1 MEYYGTLGPA
11 CGSVQTLKEMLAAGM
26 TGVRLNLSH
35 GDLEENGHWIRMVQE
50 TGRELRSQVQILMD
64 LRGPELRLGK
74 FKEEIQVEEGSW
86 LILGNGGLPVPEEA
100 LAYICPGDR
109 ILIDDGK
116 VELEVVLEAAFCK
129 AGVEESPWLAGEAG
143 PETRDET
150 AGAGLKTGN
159 ETGGPETRDET
170 AEAGLKTGNETG
182 EPGLEAGAEAGA
194 APSASGCRI
203 MARVVRGGL
212 IKSGK
217 SLAIEGKA
225 VPMPT
230 LTESDRKNIR
240 AAVSYGITGVMLPF
254 VRNKEDLLALREA
267 LKEAGAGEIQVFAK
281 IENMQGVESIKELIP
296 YCDHVVIAR
305 GDLGNAMPL
314 WKLPGV
320 QKRLARECREA
331 GKPFM
336 VVTQMLDSMHERAV
350 PTRAEVLDIYNAVLD
365 GASSLM
371 LTGET
376 AAGSYPAQAVEYLVN
391 TGEEALRDMGEA

>member
-50 TGRELRSQVQILMD
+50 AGRELHSQVQILMD
-64 LRGPELRLGK
+64 LRGPELRLGR
-74 FKEEIQVEEGSW
+74 FKEEIQAEEGSW
-86 LILGNGGLPVPEEA
+86 LVLGDGGLPVPEEA
-100 LAYICPGDR
+100 LAYVCPGDR

-116 VELEVVLEAAFCK
+116 VELE
-129 AGVEESPWLAGEAG
+129 
-143 PETRDET
+143 
-150 AGAGLKTGN
+150 
-159 ETGGPETRDET
+159 
-170 AEAGLKTGNETG
+170 
-182 EPGLEAGAEAGA
+182 AEAGA
-194 APSASGCRI
+194 APSAS
-203 MARVVRGGL
+203 GGL

-240 AAVSYGITGVMLPF
+240 EAVSYGITGVMLPF
-254 VRNKEDLLALREA
+254 VRNKEDLLVLREA

-281 IENMQGVESIKELIP
+281 IENMQGVEAIKELLP

-391 TGEEALRDMGEA
+391 TGEEALRDMEEA

>member
-50 TGRELRSQVQILMD
+50 AGRELRSQVQILMD

-159 ETGGPETRDET
+159 ETG
-170 AEAGLKTGNETG
+170 

-194 APSASGCRI
+194 ALSASGCRI

-281 IENMQGVESIKELIP
+281 IENMQGVESIKELLP

>member
-11 CGSVQTLKEMLAAGM
+11 RGSVQTLKEMLAAGM

-50 TGRELRSQVQILMD
+50 AGRELHSQVQILMD
-64 LRGPELRLGK
+64 LRGPELRLGR
-74 FKEEIQVEEGSW
+74 FKEEIQAEEGSW
-86 LILGNGGLPVPEEA
+86 LVLGDGGLPVPEEA
-100 LAYICPGDR
+100 LAYVCPGDR

-116 VELEVVLEAAFCK
+116 VELE
-129 AGVEESPWLAGEAG
+129 
-143 PETRDET
+143 
-150 AGAGLKTGN
+150 
-159 ETGGPETRDET
+159 
-170 AEAGLKTGNETG
+170 
-182 EPGLEAGAEAGA
+182 AEAGA
-194 APSASGCRI
+194 APSAGGCRI
-203 MARVVRGGL
+203 TARVVRGGL

-254 VRNKEDLLALREA
+254 VRNKEDLLVLREA

-281 IENMQGVESIKELIP
+281 IENMQGVEAIKELLP

-376 AAGSYPAQAVEYLVN
+376 AAGSYPVQAVEYLVN
-391 TGEEALRDMGEA
+391 TGEEALRDMEEA

>member
-11 CGSVQTLKEMLAAGM
+11 CGSVQTLKGMLAAGM

-50 TGRELRSQVQILMD
+50 AGRKLRSRVQILMD

-74 FKEEIQVEEGSW
+74 FKEEIRAEEGGW

-100 LAYICPGDR
+100 LAYMCPGDR

-116 VELEVVLEAAFCK
+116 VELEVVLEAAFCR
-129 AGVEESPWLAGEAG
+129 AGAEESPWLAGEAG
-143 PETRDET
+143 LETRDET
-150 AGAGLKTGN
+150 AGAGLKTG
-159 ETGGPETRDET
+159 D
-170 AEAGLKTGNETG
+170 ETG

-194 APSASGCRI
+194 APSAGGCRI

-240 AAVSYGITGVMLPF
+240 EAVSYGITGVMLPF
-254 VRNKEDLLALREA
+254 VRNKEDLLVLREA

-281 IENMQGVESIKELIP
+281 IENMQGVEAIKELLP

-391 TGEEALRDMGEA
+391 TGEEALRDMEEA

>member
-1 MEYYGTLGPA
+1 
-11 CGSVQTLKEMLAAGM
+11 M

-50 TGRELRSQVQILMD
+50 AGRELHSQVQILMD
-64 LRGPELRLGK
+64 LRGPELRLGR
-74 FKEEIQVEEGSW
+74 FREEIQAEEGSW
-86 LILGNGGLPVPEEA
+86 LVLGDGGLPVPEEA
-100 LAYICPGDR
+100 LAYVCPGDR

-116 VELEVVLEAAFCK
+116 VELE
-129 AGVEESPWLAGEAG
+129 
-143 PETRDET
+143 
-150 AGAGLKTGN
+150 
-159 ETGGPETRDET
+159 
-170 AEAGLKTGNETG
+170 
-182 EPGLEAGAEAGA
+182 AEAGA
-194 APSASGCRI
+194 APSAGGCRI
-203 MARVVRGGL
+203 TARVVRGGL

-254 VRNKEDLLALREA
+254 VRNKEDLLVLREA

-281 IENMQGVESIKELIP
+281 IENMQGVEAIKELLP

-391 TGEEALRDMGEA
+391 TGEEALRDMEEA

>member
-50 TGRELRSQVQILMD
+50 AGRELHSQVQILMD
-64 LRGPELRLGK
+64 LRGPELRLGR
-74 FKEEIQVEEGSW
+74 FKEEIQAEEGSW
-86 LILGNGGLPVPEEA
+86 LVLGDGGLPVPEEA
-100 LAYICPGDR
+100 LAYVCPGDR

-116 VELEVVLEAAFCK
+116 VEL
-129 AGVEESPWLAGEAG
+129 
-143 PETRDET
+143 
-150 AGAGLKTGN
+150 
-159 ETGGPETRDET
+159 
-170 AEAGLKTGNETG
+170 
-182 EPGLEAGAEAGA
+182 
-194 APSASGCRI
+194 
-203 MARVVRGGL
+203 
-212 IKSGK
+212 
-217 SLAIEGKA
+217 
-225 VPMPT
+225 
-230 LTESDRKNIR
+230 
-240 AAVSYGITGVMLPF
+240 
-254 VRNKEDLLALREA
+254 EA

-281 IENMQGVESIKELIP
+281 IENMQGVESIKELLP

-320 QKRLARECREA
+320 QKRLARECREV

-376 AAGSYPAQAVEYLVN
+376 AAGSYPVQAVEYLVN
-391 TGEEALRDMGEA
+391 TGEEALRDMEEA

>member
-11 CGSVQTLKEMLAAGM
+11 CGSVQMLKEMLAAGM

-50 TGRELRSQVQILMD
+50 AGRELHSRVQILMD

-74 FKEEIQVEEGSW
+74 FKEEIQAEEGGW

-100 LAYICPGDR
+100 LAYMCPGDR

-116 VELEVVLEAAFCK
+116 VELE
-129 AGVEESPWLAGEAG
+129 
-143 PETRDET
+143 T
-150 AGAGLKTGN
+150 
-159 ETGGPETRDET
+159 
-170 AEAGLKTGNETG
+170 
-182 EPGLEAGAEAGA
+182 EAGA

>member
-11 CGSVQTLKEMLAAGM
+11 CGSVQTLREMLAAGM

-50 TGRELRSQVQILMD
+50 AGKELHSQVQILMD

-74 FKEEIQVEEGSW
+74 FKEEIRAEEGSW
-86 LILGNGGLPVPEEA
+86 LILGDGGLPVPEEA
-100 LAYICPGDR
+100 LAYMCPGDR

-116 VELEVVLEAAFCK
+116 VELEVVLEAAFCR
-129 AGVEESPWLAGEAG
+129 AGAEESPWLAGEAG

-150 AGAGLKTGN
+150 A
-159 ETGGPETRDET
+159 
-170 AEAGLKTGNETG
+170 EAGLKTGDETG
-182 EPGLEAGAEAGA
+182 EPGLKTGAEAGA
-194 APSASGCRI
+194 APSASGCRV
-203 MARVVRGGL
+203 MARVVRGGI

-254 VRNKEDLLALREA
+254 VRNKEDLLALRKA

-281 IENMQGVESIKELIP
+281 IENMQGVESIKELLP

-391 TGEEALRDMGEA
+391 TGEEALRDMEEA

>member
-50 TGRELRSQVQILMD
+50 AGRELHSQVQILMD
-64 LRGPELRLGK
+64 LRGPELRLGR
-74 FKEEIQVEEGSW
+74 FREEIQAEEGSW
-86 LILGNGGLPVPEEA
+86 LVLGDGGLPVPEEA
-100 LAYICPGDR
+100 LAYVCPGDR

-116 VELEVVLEAAFCK
+116 VELE
-129 AGVEESPWLAGEAG
+129 
-143 PETRDET
+143 
-150 AGAGLKTGN
+150 
-159 ETGGPETRDET
+159 
-170 AEAGLKTGNETG
+170 
-182 EPGLEAGAEAGA
+182 AEAGA
-194 APSASGCRI
+194 APSAGGMPGSRP
-203 MARVVRGGL
+203 RVVRGGL

-254 VRNKEDLLALREA
+254 VRNKEDLLVLREA

-281 IENMQGVESIKELIP
+281 IENMQGVEAIKELLP

-320 QKRLARECREA
+320 QKRLAREA
-331 GKPFM
+331 GK
-336 VVTQMLDSMHERAV
+336 
-350 PTRAEVLDIYNAVLD
+350 
-365 GASSLM
+365 
-371 LTGET
+371 
-376 AAGSYPAQAVEYLVN
+376 
-391 TGEEALRDMGEA
+391 

>member
-1 MEYYGTLGPA
+1 MKKTKIICTMGPNSDDREVMKQLVLNGMDVA
-11 CGSVQTLKEMLAAGM
+11 RFNFSHGNHEEHKKRYLQLRQVAEETGIPVAALLDTKGPEIRTGILKDGKKITLKEGQEFTLTTEEVVGDETMVHINYDG
-26 TGVRLNLSH
+26 LN
-35 GDLEENGHWIRMVQE
+35 GDV
-50 TGRELRSQVQILMD
+50 
-64 LRGPELRLGK
+64 K
-74 FKEEIQVEEGSW
+74 
-86 LILGNGGLPVPEEA
+86 A
-100 LAYICPGDR
+100 GDR

-116 VELEVVLEAAFCK
+116 VELE
-129 AGVEESPWLAGEAG
+129 
-143 PETRDET
+143 
-150 AGAGLKTGN
+150 
-159 ETGGPETRDET
+159 
-170 AEAGLKTGNETG
+170 
-182 EPGLEAGAEAGA
+182 AEAGA
-194 APSASGCRI
+194 VPSASGCRI

>member
-50 TGRELRSQVQILMD
+50 AGRELHSRVQILMD

-74 FKEEIQVEEGSW
+74 FKEEIRAEEGGW
-86 LILGNGGLPVPEEA
+86 QILGNGGLPVPEEA
-100 LAYICPGDR
+100 LAYMCPGDR

-116 VELEVVLEAAFCK
+116 VELEVVLEAAFCR
-129 AGVEESPWLAGEAG
+129 AGAEESPWLAGEA
-143 PETRDET
+143 
-150 AGAGLKTGN
+150 
-159 ETGGPETRDET
+159 GPETRDET

-182 EPGLEAGAEAGA
+182 ELGLEAGAEAGA

-281 IENMQGVESIKELIP
+281 IENMQGVESIKELLP

-365 GASSLM
+365 GAFSLM

>member
-11 CGSVQTLKEMLAAGM
+11 CGSVQMLKEMLAAGM

-50 TGRELRSQVQILMD
+50 AGRELHSRVQILMD

-74 FKEEIQVEEGSW
+74 FKEEIQAEEGSW
-86 LILGNGGLPVPEEA
+86 LILGDGGLPVSEEA
-100 LAYICPGDR
+100 LVYMCPGDR

-116 VELEVVLEAAFCK
+116 VELEVVLEAAFCR
-129 AGVEESPWLAGEAG
+129 AGAEESPWLAGEA
-143 PETRDET
+143 
-150 AGAGLKTGN
+150 
-159 ETGGPETRDET
+159 GPETRDET

-182 EPGLEAGAEAGA
+182 EPGVEAGAEAGT

-267 LKEAGAGEIQVFAK
+267 LKEAGAGEIRVFAK
-281 IENMQGVESIKELIP
+281 IENMQGVESIKELLP

>member
-11 CGSVQTLKEMLAAGM
+11 GGSVQTLKEMLAAGM

-50 TGRELRSQVQILMD
+50 AGRELHSQVQILMD
-64 LRGPELRLGK
+64 LRGPELRLGR
-74 FKEEIQVEEGSW
+74 FKEEIQAEEGSW
-86 LILGNGGLPVPEEA
+86 LVPEEA
-100 LAYICPGDR
+100 LAYVCPGDR

-116 VELEVVLEAAFCK
+116 VELE
-129 AGVEESPWLAGEAG
+129 
-143 PETRDET
+143 
-150 AGAGLKTGN
+150 
-159 ETGGPETRDET
+159 
-170 AEAGLKTGNETG
+170 
-182 EPGLEAGAEAGA
+182 AEAGA

-240 AAVSYGITGVMLPF
+240 EAVSYGITGVMLPF
-254 VRNKEDLLALREA
+254 VRNKEDLLVLREA

-281 IENMQGVESIKELIP
+281 IENMQGVEAIKELLP

-391 TGEEALRDMGEA
+391 TGEEALRDMEEA

>member
-50 TGRELRSQVQILMD
+50 AGRELQSQVQILMD
-64 LRGPELRLGK
+64 LRGPELRLGR
-74 FKEEIQVEEGSW
+74 FREEIQAEEGSW
-86 LILGNGGLPVPEEA
+86 LVLGDGGLPVPEEA
-100 LAYICPGDR
+100 LAYVCPGDR

-116 VELEVVLEAAFCK
+116 VELE
-129 AGVEESPWLAGEAG
+129 
-143 PETRDET
+143 
-150 AGAGLKTGN
+150 
-159 ETGGPETRDET
+159 
-170 AEAGLKTGNETG
+170 
-182 EPGLEAGAEAGA
+182 AEAGA
-194 APSASGCRI
+194 APSAGGCRI
-203 MARVVRGGL
+203 TARVVRGGL

-254 VRNKEDLLALREA
+254 VRNKEDLLVLREA

-281 IENMQGVESIKELIP
+281 IENMQGVEAIKELLP

-320 QKRLARECREA
+320 QKRLARECREV

-376 AAGSYPAQAVEYLVN
+376 AAGSYPVQAVEYLVN
-391 TGEEALRDMGEA
+391 TGEEALRDMEEA

>member
-50 TGRELRSQVQILMD
+50 AGRELRSQVQILMD

-74 FKEEIQVEEGSW
+74 LKEEIRAEEGGW
-86 LILGNGGLPVPEEA
+86 LILGDGGLPVPEEA
-100 LAYICPGDR
+100 LAYMCPGDR

-116 VELEVVLEAAFCK
+116 VELEVVLEAAFCR
-129 AGVEESPWLAGEAG
+129 AGAEEFPWLAGEA
-143 PETRDET
+143 
-150 AGAGLKTGN
+150 
-159 ETGGPETRDET
+159 GPETRDET

-182 EPGLEAGAEAGA
+182 EPGLKTGAEAGA

-281 IENMQGVESIKELIP
+281 IENMQGVESIKELLP

-376 AAGSYPAQAVEYLVN
+376 AAGSYPAQAVEYLAN

>member
-50 TGRELRSQVQILMD
+50 AGRELRSQVQILMD
-64 LRGPELRLGK
+64 LRGPELRLGR
-74 FKEEIQVEEGSW
+74 FKEEIQAEEGSW
-86 LILGNGGLPVPEEA
+86 LILGDGGLPVPEEA
-100 LAYICPGDR
+100 LAYVCPGDR

-116 VELEVVLEAAFCK
+116 VELE
-129 AGVEESPWLAGEAG
+129 
-143 PETRDET
+143 
-150 AGAGLKTGN
+150 
-159 ETGGPETRDET
+159 
-170 AEAGLKTGNETG
+170 
-182 EPGLEAGAEAGA
+182 AEAGA
-194 APSASGCRI
+194 APSAGGCRI
-203 MARVVRGGL
+203 TARGVRGGL

-254 VRNKEDLLALREA
+254 VRNKEDLLVLREA

-281 IENMQGVESIKELIP
+281 IENMQGVESIKELLP
-296 YCDHVVIAR
+296 YCDHVVIAQR
-305 GDLGNAMPL
+305 GSG
-314 WKLPGV
+314 
-320 QKRLARECREA
+320 KRHAFMEAARGPEEAGKRMREA

-350 PTRAEVLDIYNAVLD
+350 PTRAEVLGYI
-365 GASSLM
+365 
-371 LTGET
+371 
-376 AAGSYPAQAVEYLVN
+376 
-391 TGEEALRDMGEA
+391 

>member
-50 TGRELRSQVQILMD
+50 AGRELRSQVQILMD

-74 FKEEIQVEEGSW
+74 FKEEIRAEEGGW

-100 LAYICPGDR
+100 LAYMCPGDR

-116 VELEVVLEAAFCK
+116 VELEVVLEAAFCR
-129 AGVEESPWLAGEAG
+129 AGAEESPWLAGEA
-143 PETRDET
+143 
-150 AGAGLKTGN
+150 
-159 ETGGPETRDET
+159 GPETRDET

-376 AAGSYPAQAVEYLVN
+376 AAGSYPVQAVEYLVN
-391 TGEEALRDMGEA
+391 TGEEALRDMEEA

>member
-50 TGRELRSQVQILMD
+50 AGRELRSQVQILMD

-74 FKEEIQVEEGSW
+74 FKEEIRAEEGGW

-100 LAYICPGDR
+100 LAYMCPGDR

-116 VELEVVLEAAFCK
+116 VELEVVLEAAFCR
-129 AGVEESPWLAGEAG
+129 AGAEESPWLAGEA
-143 PETRDET
+143 
-150 AGAGLKTGN
+150 
-159 ETGGPETRDET
+159 GPETRDET

-254 VRNKEDLLALREA
+254 VRNKEDLLALRKA

>member
-50 TGRELRSQVQILMD
+50 AGRELRSQVQILMD

-74 FKEEIQVEEGSW
+74 FKEEIRAEEGGW

-100 LAYICPGDR
+100 LAYMCPGDR

-116 VELEVVLEAAFCK
+116 VELEVVLEAAFCR
-129 AGVEESPWLAGEAG
+129 AGAEESPWLAGE
-143 PETRDET
+143 
-150 AGAGLKTGN
+150 
-159 ETGGPETRDET
+159 
-170 AEAGLKTGNETG
+170 
-182 EPGLEAGAEAGA
+182 PGLEAGTEAGA

-336 VVTQMLDSMHERAV
+336 VVTQMLDPMHERAV

>member
-50 TGRELRSQVQILMD
+50 AGRELHSQVQILMD
-64 LRGPELRLGK
+64 LRGPELRLGR
-74 FKEEIQVEEGSW
+74 FKEEIQAEEGSW
-86 LILGNGGLPVPEEA
+86 LVLGDGGLPVPEEA
-100 LAYICPGDR
+100 LAYVCPGDR

-116 VELEVVLEAAFCK
+116 VELE
-129 AGVEESPWLAGEAG
+129 
-143 PETRDET
+143 
-150 AGAGLKTGN
+150 
-159 ETGGPETRDET
+159 
-170 AEAGLKTGNETG
+170 
-182 EPGLEAGAEAGA
+182 AEAGA
-194 APSASGCRI
+194 APSAGGCRI
-203 MARVVRGGL
+203 TARVVRGGL

-254 VRNKEDLLALREA
+254 VRNKEDLLVLREA

-281 IENMQGVESIKELIP
+281 
-296 YCDHVVIAR
+296 IAR

-376 AAGSYPAQAVEYLVN
+376 AAGSYPVQAVEYLVN
-391 TGEEALRDMGEA
+391 TGEEALRDMEEA

>member
-50 TGRELRSQVQILMD
+50 AGRELRSQVQILMD

-74 FKEEIQVEEGSW
+74 FKEEIRAEEGGW
-86 LILGNGGLPVPEEA
+86 LSLGNGGLPVPEEA
-100 LAYICPGDR
+100 LAYMCPGDR

-116 VELEVVLEAAFCK
+116 VELEVVLEAAFCR
-129 AGVEESPWLAGEAG
+129 AGAEESPWLAGEA
-143 PETRDET
+143 
-150 AGAGLKTGN
+150 
-159 ETGGPETRDET
+159 GPETRDET

>member
-50 TGRELRSQVQILMD
+50 AGKELHSQVQILMD

-74 FKEEIQVEEGSW
+74 FKEEIQAEEGSW
-86 LILGNGGLPVPEEA
+86 LILGDGGLPVPEEA
-100 LAYICPGDR
+100 LAYMCPGDR

-116 VELEVVLEAAFCK
+116 VELEVVLEAAFCR
-129 AGVEESPWLAGEAG
+129 AGAEESPWLAGEA
-143 PETRDET
+143 
-150 AGAGLKTGN
+150 
-159 ETGGPETRDET
+159 GPETRDET

-182 EPGLEAGAEAGA
+182 EPELELGAEAGA

-267 LKEAGAGEIQVFAK
+267 LKEDGAGEIQVFAK
-281 IENMQGVESIKELIP
+281 IENMQGVASIKELLP

>member
-50 TGRELRSQVQILMD
+50 AGRELRSQVQILMD

-74 FKEEIQVEEGSW
+74 FKEEIRAEEGGW
-86 LILGNGGLPVPEEA
+86 LILGNGGIPVPEEA
-100 LAYICPGDR
+100 LAYMCPGDR

-116 VELEVVLEAAFCK
+116 VELE
-129 AGVEESPWLAGEAG
+129 
-143 PETRDET
+143 
-150 AGAGLKTGN
+150 
-159 ETGGPETRDET
+159 
-170 AEAGLKTGNETG
+170 AEAGESHRLAE
-182 EPGLEAGAEAGA
+182 EPGLEAGEEDGA

-203 MARVVRGGL
+203 MARVVRGGF

-254 VRNKEDLLALREA
+254 VRNKEDILALREA

-281 IENMQGVESIKELIP
+281 IENMQGVESIKELLP

>member
-1 MEYYGTLGPA
+1 MDPYGAGGRKGASFPGTDPHGPP
-11 CGSVQTLKEMLAAGM
+11 
-26 TGVRLNLSH
+26 
-35 GDLEENGHWIRMVQE
+35 
-50 TGRELRSQVQILMD
+50 
-64 LRGPELRLGK
+64 GPELRLGR
-74 FKEEIQVEEGSW
+74 FKEEIQAEEGSW
-86 LILGNGGLPVPEEA
+86 LVLGDGGLPVPEEA
-100 LAYICPGDR
+100 LAYVCPGDR

-116 VELEVVLEAAFCK
+116 VELE
-129 AGVEESPWLAGEAG
+129 
-143 PETRDET
+143 
-150 AGAGLKTGN
+150 
-159 ETGGPETRDET
+159 
-170 AEAGLKTGNETG
+170 
-182 EPGLEAGAEAGA
+182 AEAGA

-240 AAVSYGITGVMLPF
+240 EAVSYGITGVMLPF
-254 VRNKEDLLALREA
+254 VRNKEDLLVLREA

-281 IENMQGVESIKELIP
+281 IENMQGVEAIKELLP

-371 LTGET
+371 LIRGKRRR
-376 AAGSYPAQAVEYLVN
+376 
-391 TGEEALRDMGEA
+391 EATRPRRWNIW

>member
-50 TGRELRSQVQILMD
+50 AGRELRSQVQILMD

-74 FKEEIQVEEGSW
+74 FKEEIRAEEGGW

-100 LAYICPGDR
+100 LAYMCPGDR

-116 VELEVVLEAAFCK
+116 VELEVVLEAAFCR
-129 AGVEESPWLAGEAG
+129 AGAEESPWLAGEA
-143 PETRDET
+143 
-150 AGAGLKTGN
+150 
-159 ETGGPETRDET
+159 GPETRDET

>member
-35 GDLEENGHWIRMVQE
+35 GGSGGKWTLDPYGAG
-50 TGRELRSQVQILMD
+50 GREGVSFPGTD
-64 LRGPELRLGK
+64 PHGPPCPELRLGR
-74 FKEEIQVEEGSW
+74 FKEEIQAAEGSW
-86 LILGNGGLPVPEEA
+86 LVLGDGGLPVPEEA
-100 LAYICPGDR
+100 LAYVCPGDR

-116 VELEVVLEAAFCK
+116 VELE
-129 AGVEESPWLAGEAG
+129 
-143 PETRDET
+143 
-150 AGAGLKTGN
+150 
-159 ETGGPETRDET
+159 
-170 AEAGLKTGNETG
+170 
-182 EPGLEAGAEAGA
+182 AEAGA

-240 AAVSYGITGVMLPF
+240 EAVSYGITGVMLPF
-254 VRNKEDLLALREA
+254 VRNKEDLLVLREA

-281 IENMQGVESIKELIP
+281 IENMQGVEAIKELLP

-350 PTRAEVLDIYNAVLD
+350 PTRARSWIYI
-365 GASSLM
+365 M
-371 LTGET
+371 RCWT
-376 AAGSYPAQAVEYLVN
+376 AP
-391 TGEEALRDMGEA
+391 RP